1 MKYRMDR
8 MVEKQDETVDQVR
21 GLREDHAERMEWMEK
36 EIAEIKAKIGLLEE
50 SRNEPAP

>member
-21 GLREDHAERMEWMEK
+21 GLREDLGTIHAERMEWMEK
-36 EIAEIKAKIGLLEE
+36 EIAEIKAKIGL
-50 SRNEPAP
+50 S